1 MLKPKLNAKA
11 LFFKVINGV
20 TPKII
25 NGLFKLSKLTYN
37 LRYKRDFVF
46 D

>member
-1 MLKPKLNAKA
+1 MLKLKLNAKA
-11 LFFKVINGV
+11 VFFNVINGI

-25 NGLFKLSKLTYN
+25 NDMFKFSKLTYN